1 MSLEQDRGLLGLP
14 ALRPA
19 IREKVEW
26 HHLVPK
32 SKGGRATVPLN
43 PIGYRKINTLFS
55 DTELT

>member
-1 MSLEQDRGLLGLP
+1 M
-14 ALRPA
+14 RPA